1 MGITEEPETDDID
14 EKLREIELEM
24 ISEKSR
30 ILSKGPISQVDP
42 DNEQLVGA
50 NGVNGKEVSKAS
62 TIGILCKALI
72 FNESCKVIT
81 TIICTEMGD
90 RSQVSAIALAANYPF
105 WIVAFA
111 GSLGHILALILAI
124 LFGRAVSSYTTE
136 KWMNIVGGVLFLIFS
151 AYSILIYY
159 VIESEQ

>member
-1 MGITEEPETDDID
+1 MGITEEAETDDFD
-14 EKLREIELEM
+14 EKLREIEMEM

-30 ILSKGPISQVDP
+30 KLSKGLPSQVDP
-42 DNEQLVGA
+42 DQEQLVG
-50 NGVNGKEVSKAS
+50 VNDKEPS
-62 TIGILCKALI
+62 TGSAIGIFCKALI

-81 TIICTEMGD
+81 TILCTEMGD

-136 KWMNIVGGVLFLIFS
+136 K
-151 AYSILIYY
+151 
-159 VIESEQ
+159 

>member
-1 MGITEEPETDDID
+1 MGITEEAETDDFD
-14 EKLREIELEM
+14 EKLREIEMEM

-30 ILSKGPISQVDP
+30 KLSKGLPSQVDP
-42 DNEQLVGA
+42 DQEQLVVH
-50 NGVNGKEVSKAS
+50 NDKEASNIS
-62 TIGILCKALI
+62 TIGVLCKALI

-136 KWMNIVGGVLFLIFS
+136 K
-151 AYSILIYY
+151 
-159 VIESEQ
+159 

>member
-1 MGITEEPETDDID
+1 MGITEEAETDDFD
-14 EKLREIELEM
+14 EKLREIEMEM

-30 ILSKGPISQVDP
+30 KLSKGLPSQVDP
-42 DNEQLVGA
+42 DQEQLVG
-50 NGVNGKEVSKAS
+50 VNDKEASTGS

-81 TIICTEMGD
+81 TILCTEMGD

-136 KWMNIVGGVLFLIFS
+136 K
-151 AYSILIYY
+151 
-159 VIESEQ
+159 